1 MTTPDSIPDSPQ
13 SYRSFLISFAAT
25 SAVLLTGMAGLNV
38 AIDPYTTWGSRL
50 FPGVYVVATTRVG
63 KGEVLHRYTGDTV
76 LVGNSRVMLGI
87 RDQGADGG
95 ASAAC
100 NLGVSGASYGEL
112 QEILRQSLAKPSL
125 RRILLFVDYHTFRD
139 EHEFRESFAM
149 SRFNPHKNGF
159 DHLCDLLLNYH
170 ASEDSFQKIGEIL
183 KGTPPQY
190 TSTACPIPEVMTAKQ
205 PLPDRSERIL
215 RVIAGSNQSG
225 FHYSAAAVEQ
235 LRPLMAQCLER
246 DVELT
251 FVINP
256 LHATVLESIWRS
268 GLQPDYENWMRHLT
282 RVVEEESKGR
292 ITLWDFSGFHRYTT
306 EPLIQPDGTAST
318 ELAWFWEPSH
328 YTVAL
333 GDRMMARILGAKG
346 ADPDFG
352 IKLTTS
358 CLDERLRSLSRGH
371 DGWAAAHRAEVD
383 VVRQISETGAA
394 DWAVAAAT
402 QVPAATRVAEESSE
416 TVVR

>member
-1 MTTPDSIPDSPQ
+1 MTTPESTSDSPQ

-87 RDQGADGG
+87 RDQGARA
-95 ASAAC
+95 ASAPAC

-112 QEILRQSLAKPSL
+112 QEILRQSLDKPSL

-149 SRFNPHKNGF
+149 SRFNPNKNGF
-159 DHLCDLLLNYH
+159 DHVCDLLLNYH

-183 KGTPPQY
+183 KGAPPQY
-190 TSTACPIPEVMTAKQ
+190 TFTACPIPEVMTAKQ
-205 PLPDRSERIL
+205 PLPDRTERIL
-215 RVIAGSNQSG
+215 RVIAGSNKSG
-225 FHYSAAAVEQ
+225 FHYSPAAVEQ
-235 LRPLMAQCLER
+235 LRPLMAQCLKQK
-246 DVELT
+246 VELT

-256 LHATVLESIWRS
+256 LHATVLESVWRS

-282 RVVEEESKGR
+282 RVVEEESAGQVA
-292 ITLWDFSGFHRYTT
+292 LWDFSGFHRYTT
-306 EPLIQPDGTAST
+306 EPLFQPDGTPST

-333 GDRMMARILGAKG
+333 GDRMMARIHGEKG

-352 IKLTTS
+352 IKLTTIR
-358 CLDERLRSLSRGH
+358 LEERLQALSRQH
-371 DGWAAAHRAEVD
+371 EQWAGEHRAEVE
-383 VVRQISETGAA
+383 VVRQIAEGGVA

-402 QVPAATRVAEESSE
+402 QVTAATQVAEESSE